1 MGFKP
6 GSGELSDLDVDSG
19 TLSVDETNNRVGLG
33 TTSPKTAL
41 TVEGTITLKEQAD
54 ADSDTPA
61 YGQIWVNTATPCELY
76 FTTDAGDDIQLTS
89 GAATSLAADDITAG
103 DAAVSISTTSGNI
116 TVDSNAGA
124 VSIDGHTG
132 VTVASSNSGD
142 ITLNSAANL
151 AVTAD
156 TATFASANANDPLV
170 VIKNTT
176 DDANGPRLRFVKDKG
191 AAGAANDV
199 AGLIEF
205 YADDASQ
212 DQVLFSE
219 IKSQVKVHTNGQE
232 GGKFTVSVAEN
243 DGTSTAG
250 LVIEDGDADGE
261 LDVTIGAGAASL
273 TTIAGD
279 LDIPNGGF
287 ALGSD
292 ASGDMYYRD
301 SSGVFT
307 RIAVGSDNH
316 ILTLDGAVPGWEAA
330 GAASSLAADDITA
343 GDAAVSISTTSGNIT
358 VDSNAGAVSID
369 GHTGV
374 TIASSNSGNITLD
387 SVADIVLSGSSEVRV
402 ENDLRLDSDSSVISM
417 GAQDDATFTHD
428 GTTGLT
434 IAATPIS
441 INSTGNLT
449 LDSTTDIV
457 LSGSSEVRVENDLR
471 LDSDSSVI
479 SMGAQN
485 DATFTHDGTTGLT
498 IAANP
503 LIIDGTATITLSGST
518 DVRVEN
524 DLRLDSDS
532 SVISMGAQNDATFTH
547 DGTTGL
553 TIAATPIS
561 IDSTGVLDLNSTTG
575 DINFQDGGTNQLSL
589 DMDGTAGAI
598 IMQLKVDGDDL
609 VFQKYDGTEVLKL
622 DDVGNTIVGGSLIE
636 QQVAPNDLV
645 NDDETAIS
653 VASMLKRI
661 ATVTIASSDKEKDT
675 DTAANIV
682 DALENPVANQSF
694 DFIIINLGE
703 GFENSTLTVEAG
715 TGVTLVGS
723 MAVMSEAS
731 ATFRV
736 RLTNVSGGS
745 EAVTIYRIG

>member
-1 MGFKP
+1 MANWSWSYTNCGGLATFFGP
-6 GSGELSDLDVDSG
+6 TGSVLFLTGSKAASGSSNLVYYTASVGELSPSTLVLSGNLAITGAISASTYHIKDIAIIDATGSTYFGDGQTDIHARTGSLEIYSNSALVFKADAVGGDVSIADDLSLTSDSAVFNMGAGNDFTITHDGTTGATLAGTPISINSTGDLTLDSSTDIVLDAAGGNFEFKDAGTTQLTIDVDTSAGDIDINLNVDGDDLVFNQYDG
-19 TLSVDETNNRVGLG
+19 TEVLRLTDAASVEVKDNLTLKSDSAVLALGADSDATFTHDG
-33 TTSPKTAL
+33 TTGATIAANPLIIDGTA
-41 TVEGTITLKEQAD
+41 TITL
-54 ADSDTPA
+54 
-61 YGQIWVNTATPCELY
+61 
-76 FTTDAGDDIQLTS
+76 
-89 GAATSLAADDITAG
+89 
-103 DAAVSISTTSGNI
+103 
-116 TVDSNAGA
+116 
-124 VSIDGHTG
+124 
-132 VTVASSNSGD
+132 
-142 ITLNSAANL
+142 
-151 AVTAD
+151 
-156 TATFASANANDPLV
+156 
-170 VIKNTT
+170 
-176 DDANGPRLRFVKDKG
+176 
-191 AAGAANDV
+191 
-199 AGLIEF
+199 
-205 YADDASQ
+205 
-212 DQVLFSE
+212 
-219 IKSQVKVHTNGQE
+219 
-232 GGKFTVSVAEN
+232 
-243 DGTSTAG
+243 
-250 LVIEDGDADGE
+250 
-261 LDVTIGAGAASL
+261 
-273 TTIAGD
+273 
-279 LDIPNGGF
+279 
-287 ALGSD
+287 
-292 ASGDMYYRD
+292 
-301 SSGVFT
+301 
-307 RIAVGSDNH
+307 
-316 ILTLDGAVPGWEAA
+316 
-330 GAASSLAADDITA
+330 
-343 GDAAVSISTTSGNIT
+343 
-358 VDSNAGAVSID
+358 
-369 GHTGV
+369 
-374 TIASSNSGNITLD
+374 
-387 SVADIVLSGSSEVRV
+387 SGSTDVSV

-417 GAQDDATFTHD
+417 GAQNDATLTHD

>member
-1 MGFKP
+1 MANWSWSYTNCGGLATFFGP
-6 GSGELSDLDVDSG
+6 TGSVLFLTGSKAASGSSNLVYYTASVGELSPSTLVLSGNLAITGAISASTYHIKDIAIIDATGSTYFGDGQTDIHARTGSLEIYSNSALVFKADAVGGDVSIADDLSLTSDSAVFNMGAGNDFTITHDGTTGATLAGTPISINSTGDLTLDSSTDIVLDAAGGNFEFKDAGTTQLTIDVDTSAGDIDINLNVDGDDLVFNQYDG
-19 TLSVDETNNRVGLG
+19 TEVLRLTDAASVEVKDNLTLKSDSAVLALGADSDATFTHDG
-33 TTSPKTAL
+33 TTGATIAANPLIIDGTA
-41 TVEGTITLKEQAD
+41 TITL
-54 ADSDTPA
+54 
-61 YGQIWVNTATPCELY
+61 
-76 FTTDAGDDIQLTS
+76 
-89 GAATSLAADDITAG
+89 
-103 DAAVSISTTSGNI
+103 
-116 TVDSNAGA
+116 
-124 VSIDGHTG
+124 
-132 VTVASSNSGD
+132 
-142 ITLNSAANL
+142 
-151 AVTAD
+151 
-156 TATFASANANDPLV
+156 
-170 VIKNTT
+170 
-176 DDANGPRLRFVKDKG
+176 
-191 AAGAANDV
+191 
-199 AGLIEF
+199 
-205 YADDASQ
+205 
-212 DQVLFSE
+212 
-219 IKSQVKVHTNGQE
+219 
-232 GGKFTVSVAEN
+232 
-243 DGTSTAG
+243 
-250 LVIEDGDADGE
+250 
-261 LDVTIGAGAASL
+261 
-273 TTIAGD
+273 
-279 LDIPNGGF
+279 
-287 ALGSD
+287 
-292 ASGDMYYRD
+292 
-301 SSGVFT
+301 
-307 RIAVGSDNH
+307 
-316 ILTLDGAVPGWEAA
+316 
-330 GAASSLAADDITA
+330 
-343 GDAAVSISTTSGNIT
+343 
-358 VDSNAGAVSID
+358 
-369 GHTGV
+369 
-374 TIASSNSGNITLD
+374 
-387 SVADIVLSGSSEVRV
+387 SGSTDVRV

-417 GAQDDATFTHD
+417 GAQNDATLTHD

>member
-1 MGFKP
+1 MANWSWSYTNCGGLATFFGP
-6 GSGELSDLDVDSG
+6 TGSVLFLTGSKAASGSSNLVYYTASVGELSPSTLVLSGNLAITGAISASTYHIKDIAIIDATGSTYFGDGQTDIHARTGSLEIYSNSALVFKADAVGGDVSIADDLSLTSDSAVFNMG
-19 TLSVDETNNRVGLG
+19 AGNDFTITHDG
-33 TTSPKTAL
+33 TTGATLA
-41 TVEGTITLKEQAD
+41 GTPISINST
-54 ADSDTPA
+54 
-61 YGQIWVNTATPCELY
+61 
-76 FTTDAGDDIQLTS
+76 GD
-89 GAATSLAADDITAG
+89 
-103 DAAVSISTTSGNI
+103 
-116 TVDSNAGA
+116 
-124 VSIDGHTG
+124 
-132 VTVASSNSGD
+132 
-142 ITLNSAANL
+142 
-151 AVTAD
+151 
-156 TATFASANANDPLV
+156 
-170 VIKNTT
+170 
-176 DDANGPRLRFVKDKG
+176 
-191 AAGAANDV
+191 
-199 AGLIEF
+199 
-205 YADDASQ
+205 
-212 DQVLFSE
+212 
-219 IKSQVKVHTNGQE
+219 
-232 GGKFTVSVAEN
+232 
-243 DGTSTAG
+243 
-250 LVIEDGDADGE
+250 
-261 LDVTIGAGAASL
+261 
-273 TTIAGD
+273 
-279 LDIPNGGF
+279 
-287 ALGSD
+287 
-292 ASGDMYYRD
+292 
-301 SSGVFT
+301 
-307 RIAVGSDNH
+307 
-316 ILTLDGAVPGWEAA
+316 LTLD
-330 GAASSLAADDITA
+330 SST
-343 GDAAVSISTTSGNIT
+343 
-358 VDSNAGAVSID
+358 
-369 GHTGV
+369 
-374 TIASSNSGNITLD
+374 
-387 SVADIVLSGSSEVRV
+387 DIVLDAAGGNFEFKDAGTTQLTIDVDTSAGDIDINLNVDGDDLVFNQYDGTEV
-402 ENDLRLDSDSSVISM
+402 LRLTDAASVEVKDNLTLKSDSAVLAL
-417 GAQDDATFTHD
+417 GADSDATFTHD
-428 GTTGLT
+428 GTTG
-434 IAATPIS
+434 A
-441 INSTGNLT
+441 
-449 LDSTTDIV
+449 
-457 LSGSSEVRVENDLR
+457 
-471 LDSDSSVI
+471 
-479 SMGAQN
+479 
-485 DATFTHDGTTGLT
+485 T

-532 SVISMGAQNDATFTH
+532 SIISMGEGNDATFTH

>member
-1 MGFKP
+1 MANWSWSYTNCGGLATFFGP
-6 GSGELSDLDVDSG
+6 TGSVLFLTGSKAASGSSNLVYYTASVGELSPSTLVLSGNLAITGAISASTYHIKDIAIIDATGSTYFGDGQTDIHARTGSLEIYSNSALVFKADAVGGDVSIADDLSLTSDSAVFNMGAGNDFTITHDGTTGATLAGTPISINSTGDLTLDSSTDIVLDAAGGNFEFKDAGTTQLTIDVDTSAGDIDINLNVDGDDLVFNQYDG
-19 TLSVDETNNRVGLG
+19 TEVLRLTDAASVEVKDNLTLKSDSAVLALGADSDATFTHDG
-33 TTSPKTAL
+33 TTGATIAANPLIIDGTA
-41 TVEGTITLKEQAD
+41 TITLSGSTDVRVEND
-54 ADSDTPA
+54 LRLDSDSSVISMGAQNDATLTHDGTTGLTIA
-61 YGQIWVNTATPCELY
+61 ATP
-76 FTTDAGDDIQLTS
+76 I
-89 GAATSLAADDITAG
+89 
-103 DAAVSISTTSGNI
+103 SINSTGN
-116 TVDSNAGA
+116 
-124 VSIDGHTG
+124 
-132 VTVASSNSGD
+132 
-142 ITLNSAANL
+142 
-151 AVTAD
+151 
-156 TATFASANANDPLV
+156 
-170 VIKNTT
+170 
-176 DDANGPRLRFVKDKG
+176 
-191 AAGAANDV
+191 
-199 AGLIEF
+199 
-205 YADDASQ
+205 
-212 DQVLFSE
+212 
-219 IKSQVKVHTNGQE
+219 
-232 GGKFTVSVAEN
+232 
-243 DGTSTAG
+243 
-250 LVIEDGDADGE
+250 
-261 LDVTIGAGAASL
+261 
-273 TTIAGD
+273 
-279 LDIPNGGF
+279 
-287 ALGSD
+287 
-292 ASGDMYYRD
+292 
-301 SSGVFT
+301 
-307 RIAVGSDNH
+307 
-316 ILTLDGAVPGWEAA
+316 LTLD
-330 GAASSLAADDITA
+330 
-343 GDAAVSISTTSGNIT
+343 STT
-358 VDSNAGAVSID
+358 
-369 GHTGV
+369 
-374 TIASSNSGNITLD
+374 
-387 SVADIVLSGSSEVRV
+387 DIVLSGSSEVRV

-417 GAQDDATFTHD
+417 GAQDDATLTHD

>member
-292 ASGDMYYRD
+292 ASGDMYYRN

-316 ILTLDGAVPGWEAA
+316 VLTLNGAVPGWEAA
-330 GAASSLAADDITA
+330 AGGGGGA
-343 GDAAVSISTTSGNIT
+343 DA
-358 VDSNAGAVSID
+358 
-369 GHTGV
+369 
-374 TIASSNSGNITLD
+374 
-387 SVADIVLSGSSEVRV
+387 
-402 ENDLRLDSDSSVISM
+402 NDLDHIL
-417 GAQDDATFTHD
+417 H
-428 GTTGLT
+428 
-434 IAATPIS
+434 
-441 INSTGNLT
+441 
-449 LDSTTDIV
+449 
-457 LSGSSEVRVENDLR
+457 
-471 LDSDSSVI
+471 
-479 SMGAQN
+479 
-485 DATFTHDGTTGLT
+485 
-498 IAANP
+498 
-503 LIIDGTATITLSGST
+503 
-518 DVRVEN
+518 
-524 DLRLDSDS
+524 
-532 SVISMGAQNDATFTH
+532 
-547 DGTTGL
+547 
-553 TIAATPIS
+553 
-561 IDSTGVLDLNSTTG
+561 
-575 DINFQDGGTNQLSL
+575 
-589 DMDGTAGAI
+589 
-598 IMQLKVDGDDL
+598 
-609 VFQKYDGTEVLKL
+609 
-622 DDVGNTIVGGSLIE
+622 
-636 QQVAPNDLV
+636 QQVF
-645 NDDETAIS
+645 S
-653 VASMLKRI
+653 
-661 ATVTIASSDKEKDT
+661 
-675 DTAANIV
+675 
-682 DALENPVANQSF
+682 
-694 DFIIINLGE
+694 
-703 GFENSTLTVEAG
+703 
-715 TGVTLVGS
+715 
-723 MAVMSEAS
+723 
-731 ATFRV
+731 
-736 RLTNVSGGS
+736 
-745 EAVTIYRIG
+745 